1 MCTHHIILEYTE
13 STKITSTSCSS
24 TQEISQDLNKPSK
37 VAANGTQPTLCLLCL
52 SERLVDV
59 QKLLLKAILLR
70 LHCSLPMPH
79 CTTVSPVWIIS
90 LIWNLG
96 KLLCS
101 HTNTCTVYH
110 LQSWISPTLPSTIMP
125 HCNTTAPAM
134 ELWEAIVKWL
144 KACFAIVH
152 VKGWI
157 SPVLKWWWQLVFSLY
172 DLPMRDRLHDS
183 TS

>member
-1 MCTHHIILEYTE
+1 MEPNQLFACYASQNGLLVFKSYCWKPYCSASTAPCQCHTAPQWAQYELYLWYETLGSYCVVTQTLVPCTIY
-13 STKITSTSCSS
+13 K
-24 TQEISQDLNKPSK
+24 
-37 VAANGTQPTLCLLCL
+37 AGLLPPYHPL
-52 SERLVDV
+52 F
-59 QKLLLKAILLR
+59 
-70 LHCSLPMPH
+70 
-79 CTTVSPVWIIS
+79 
-90 LIWNLG
+90 LG
-96 KLLCS
+96 
-101 HTNTCTVYH
+101 
-110 LQSWISPTLPSTIMP
+110 QMP

-157 SPVLKWWWQLVFSLY
+157 SPVLQWLWQLVFSLY